1 MRYVKDPATG
11 RRISRMNPKTQW
23 VVEDVPELRIID
35 QDLWDRAQARL
46 AGIRARAGADATD
59 RPRFWERR
67 RAQGVLTGKVFCGCC
82 GGTMASIGKDYLA
95 CGTARR
101 QGLCDNGGGIR
112 RGDLEGLILNAL
124 RTRLMEPGLV
134 AEFIR
139 AFTGEWNRL
148 SAERSALRN
157 GQERELASVTRKLD
171 GLITAMA
178 DGFRAPRLQA
188 QLDELEVRRATLE
201 TKLGAAAAP
210 QTPRLHPNLAE
221 VYRERVAALQTALQA
236 PNGGRAALEAVREL
250 IERIAVRP
258 AESGAGLEI
267 ELVGEIAAMVR
278 LGHGHGRARLYGRGA

>member
-1 MRYVKDPATG
+1 
-11 RRISRMNPKTQW
+11 
-23 VVEDVPELRIID
+23 
-35 QDLWDRAQARL
+35 
-46 AGIRARAGADATD
+46 
-59 RPRFWERR
+59 
-67 RAQGVLTGKVFCGCC
+67 
-82 GGTMASIGKDYLA
+82 
-95 CGTARR
+95 
-101 QGLCDNGGGIR
+101 
-112 RGDLEGLILNAL
+112 
-124 RTRLMEPGLV
+124 MEPGLV

-139 AFTGEWNRL
+139 AFTGEWNRS

-157 GQERELASVTRKLD
+157 GQERELADVTRKLD

-278 LGHGHGRARLYGRGA
+278 LGMGTGGRDSMGEALDRGLFDGSVKLVAGTGFEPVTFRL